1 MHTLKAKLRLKGK
14 AGFLRRQGWIPAVV
28 YGPTVENTPL
38 VIDRKD
44 LQDLFSQIT
53 RSSRINLSIKD
64 HSKGKKLDVFI
75 KSIQYDSIT
84 DQPIHVDFY
93 HPEIGSP
100 LKLYV
105 PIKITGEASG
115 IKEGGMLNVLFR
127 GVQVHGLPNDIPH
140 LITIDVSDLEIGDVI
155 RVRDIDFGNVEPFM
169 AQERALVTVMAP
181 RRLEEEVVTEAEEEG
196 EELAGEETEETDET
210 KVAEGEEE
218 PPAEGE

>member
-14 AGFLRRQGWIPAVV
+14 AGSLRRQGWIPAVV

-38 VIDRKD
+38 VIDHKD

-64 HSKGKKLDVFI
+64 YSKGKKLDVFI
-75 KSIQYDSIT
+75 KAIQYDSIT

-93 HPEIGSP
+93 HPNIGTP

-105 PIKITGEASG
+105 PIKIVGEASG

-127 GVQVHGLPNDIPH
+127 GVQVRGLPNDIPH
-140 LITIDVSDLEIGDVI
+140 LITIDVSDLGIGDVI
-155 RVRDIDFGNVEPFM
+155 RVRDIDFGNVEPFI
-169 AQERALVTVMAP
+169 AQEQALVTIMAP
-181 RRLEEEVVTEAEEEG
+181 RRLEEEAVTEAEEEG
-196 EELAGEETEETDET
+196 EELAGEATDET
-210 KVAEGEEE
+210 KAAEGEEE

>member
-1 MHTLKAKLRLKGK
+1 MHTLKAKLHLKGK
-14 AGFLRRQGWIPAVV
+14 AGSLRRQGWIPAVV

-38 VIDRKD
+38 VIDHKD

-64 HSKGKKLDVFI
+64 YSKGKKLDVFI
-75 KSIQYDSIT
+75 KAIQYDSIT

-93 HPEIGSP
+93 HPNIGTP

-105 PIKITGEASG
+105 PIKIVGEASG

-127 GVQVHGLPNDIPH
+127 GVQVRGLPNDIPH
-140 LITIDVSDLEIGDVI
+140 LITIDVSDLGIGDVI
-155 RVRDIDFGNVEPFM
+155 RVRDIDFGNVEPFI
-169 AQERALVTVMAP
+169 AQEQALVTIMAP
-181 RRLEEEVVTEAEEEG
+181 RRLEEEAVTEAEEEG
-196 EELAGEETEETDET
+196 EELAGEATDET
-210 KVAEGEEE
+210 KAAEGEEE

>member
-1 MHTLKAKLRLKGK
+1 MYTLKAKLRLEGK

-28 YGPTVENTPL
+28 YGPSVENTPL

-44 LQDLFSQIT
+44 LEDLFSHIT

-93 HPEIGSP
+93 HPNIGSP

-105 PIKITGEASG
+105 PIKIVGEARG
-115 IKEGGMLNVLFR
+115 IKDGGMLNVLFR
-127 GVQVHGLPNDIPH
+127 GVEVHGLPNDIPH
-140 LITIDVSDLEIGDVI
+140 LITIDVSELEIGDVV

-169 AQERALVTVMAP
+169 AQERALVTIMAP

-196 EELAGEETEETDET
+196 EKLAGEETDET
-210 KVAEGEEE
+210 KAVEGEEE

>member
-1 MHTLKAKLRLKGK
+1 MHTLKARLRLKGK
-14 AGFLRRQGWIPAVV
+14 AGALRRQGWVPAVV

-44 LQDLFSQIT
+44 LQELFSQIT

-64 HSKGKKLDVFI
+64 HSKGKKLDVFV
-75 KSIQYDSIT
+75 KSIQYDPIT

-93 HPEIGSP
+93 HPNIGSP

-105 PIKITGEASG
+105 PIKIIGEAPG

-127 GVQVHGLPNDIPH
+127 RVRVHGLPKDIPH
-140 LITIDVSDLEIGDVI
+140 LITIDVSNLAIGDAV
-155 RVRDIDFGNVEPFM
+155 RVRDVDFGNVEPFI

-181 RRLEEEVVTEAEEEG
+181 RRLEEEVVEAVEEEG
-196 EELAGEETEETDET
+196 EELVGEETAGT
-210 KVAEGEEE
+210 KAAEGEEE
-218 PPAEGE
+218 PPTEGE

>member
-1 MHTLKAKLRLKGK
+1 MYTLKAKLRLKGK

-28 YGPTVENTPL
+28 YGPSVENTPL

-44 LQDLFSQIT
+44 LQDLFSHIT

-93 HPEIGSP
+93 HPNIGSP

-105 PIKITGEASG
+105 PIKIVGEARG

-140 LITIDVSDLEIGDVI
+140 LITIDVSELEIGDVV

-169 AQERALVTVMAP
+169 AQERALVTIMAP

-196 EELAGEETEETDET
+196 EELAGEETDET
-210 KVAEGEEE
+210 KDTEGEEE

>member
-14 AGFLRRQGWIPAVV
+14 AGSLRRQGWIPAVV
-28 YGPTVENTPL
+28 YGPSVENTPL

-44 LQDLFSQIT
+44 LQDLFSHIT

-93 HPEIGSP
+93 HPNIGSP

-105 PIKITGEASG
+105 PIKIVGEARG

-140 LITIDVSDLEIGDVI
+140 LITIDVSELEIGDVV

-169 AQERALVTVMAP
+169 AQERALVTIMAP

-196 EELAGEETEETDET
+196 EELAGEETDET
-210 KVAEGEEE
+210 KDTEGEEE

>member
-14 AGFLRRQGWIPAVV
+14 AGSLRRQGWIPAVV
-28 YGPTVENTPL
+28 YGPSVENTPL
-38 VIDRKD
+38 VIDHKD

-53 RSSRINLSIKD
+53 RSSRFNLSIKD
-64 HSKGKKLDVFI
+64 HSKGKKLDVFV
-75 KSIQYDSIT
+75 KAIQYDSIT

-93 HPEIGSP
+93 HPDIGTP

-105 PIKITGEASG
+105 PIKIVGEARG

-140 LITIDVSDLEIGDVI
+140 LITIDVSELEIGDVV

-169 AQERALVTVMAP
+169 AQERALVTIMAP

-196 EELAGEETEETDET
+196 EELAGEETDET
-210 KVAEGEEE
+210 KAAEEEEE

>member
-14 AGFLRRQGWIPAVV
+14 AGSLRRQGWIPAVV

-75 KSIQYDSIT
+75 KAIQYDSIT

-93 HPEIGSP
+93 HPNIGTP

-105 PIKITGEASG
+105 PIKIVGEASG

-127 GVQVHGLPNDIPH
+127 GVQVRGLPNDIPH
-140 LITIDVSDLEIGDVI
+140 LITIDVSDLGIGDVI

-169 AQERALVTVMAP
+169 AQERALVTIMAP
-181 RRLEEEVVTEAEEEG
+181 RRLEEEAVTEAEEEG
-196 EELAGEETEETDET
+196 EELAGEATDET
-210 KVAEGEEE
+210 KAAEGEEE

>member
-1 MHTLKAKLRLKGK
+1 MHTLKAKLHLKGK
-14 AGFLRRQGWIPAVV
+14 AGSLRRQGWIPAVV

-64 HSKGKKLDVFI
+64 YSKGKKLDVFI
-75 KSIQYDSIT
+75 KAIQYDSIT

-93 HPEIGSP
+93 HPNIGTP

-105 PIKITGEASG
+105 PIKIVGEASG

-127 GVQVHGLPNDIPH
+127 GVQVRGLPNDIPH
-140 LITIDVSDLEIGDVI
+140 LITIDVSDLGIGDVI
-155 RVRDIDFGNVEPFM
+155 RVRDIDFGNVEPFI
-169 AQERALVTVMAP
+169 AQEQALVTIMAP
-181 RRLEEEVVTEAEEEG
+181 RRLEEEAVTEAEEEG
-196 EELAGEETEETDET
+196 EELAGEATDET
-210 KVAEGEEE
+210 KAAEGEEE

>member
-64 HSKGKKLDVFI
+64 HSKKEKLDVFI

-93 HPEIGSP
+93 HPNIGSP

-105 PIKITGEASG
+105 PIKIVGEARG

-127 GVQVHGLPNDIPH
+127 GVQVRGLPNDIPH

-169 AQERALVTVMAP
+169 AQERALVSIMAP

-196 EELAGEETEETDET
+196 EELAGEETDET
-210 KVAEGEEE
+210 KAAEGEEE

>member
-53 RSSRINLSIKD
+53 RSSRFNLSIKD
-64 HSKGKKLDVFI
+64 HSKGKKLDVFV
-75 KSIQYDSIT
+75 KAIQYDSIT

-93 HPEIGSP
+93 HPDIGTP

-105 PIKITGEASG
+105 PIKIVGEARG

-140 LITIDVSDLEIGDVI
+140 LITIDVSELEIGDVV

-196 EELAGEETEETDET
+196 EELAGEETDET
-210 KVAEGEEE
+210 KAVEGEEE